1 VNLLTAGVYQF
12 AAWYDLAGEL
22 HIGRVTR
29 GVHQWGRDHQ
39 EYTFAGAPRTALGLP
54 NDGTDQHD
62 YPAIAVDGL
71 GRLHLWANM
80 HLAATLRAVVST
92 AAHTTDGWLA
102 TAGWTSAAADFPGM
116 QGSITY
122 PTPITLADGRL
133 WFYIR
138 TGPAGSQSGRGD
150 SYFWTRAAAGTSWAG
165 PTTIFQGLSVPDA
178 GGPGVPGS
186 GPSVD
191 DLTNWNAYPT
201 NPVVE
206 SERSPHP
213 GRLHMSWIWRGLGAD
228 EDSNTLPSYG
238 YSDDGGATWSAIDGT
253 ALTLPVTPL
262 NSIAARFPGS
272 AFVQSIQ
279 RESSLVFAA
288 LDTPNHGLE
297 VGNQIRYQGKASFN
311 GIFTVAVV
319 NGSLLVW
326 VQAGAND
333 PAGGTGTLD
342 LGDGYTNWGGLAVDD
357 DGLPHVVA
365 SSNPVVYVRRNAAN
379 DAWVQS
385 TIPNPLN
392 GIIHLGL
399 ATNPPWLA
407 GGLWMLKQSDP
418 GHARRCRL
426 YQITGGTGN
435 VVLSGAVGGS
445 GSAFEPSMDP
455 EAYRRFGTVEVLAP
469 DGDSPRVFT
478 FGNGA
483 RAVAAA

>member
-1 VNLLTAGVYQF
+1 
-12 AAWYDLAGEL
+12 
-22 HIGRVTR
+22 
-29 GVHQWGRDHQ
+29 
-39 EYTFAGAPRTALGLP
+39 
-54 NDGTDQHD
+54 
-62 YPAIAVDGL
+62 
-71 GRLHLWANM
+71 
-80 HLAATLRAVVST
+80 
-92 AAHTTDGWLA
+92 
-102 TAGWTSAAADFPGM
+102 
-116 QGSITY
+116 
-122 PTPITLADGRL
+122 
-133 WFYIR
+133 
-138 TGPAGSQSGRGD
+138 
-150 SYFWTRAAAGTSWAG
+150 
-165 PTTIFQGLSVPDA
+165 
-178 GGPGVPGS
+178 
-186 GPSVD
+186 
-191 DLTNWNAYPT
+191 
-201 NPVVE
+201 
-206 SERSPHP
+206 
-213 GRLHMSWIWRGLGAD
+213 MSWIWRGLGAD

-399 ATNPPWLA
+399 ATNPPWLPA
-407 GGLWMLKQSDP
+407 ACGCSSSPTP
-418 GHARRCRL
+418 G
-426 YQITGGTGN
+426 T
-435 VVLSGAVGGS
+435 
-445 GSAFEPSMDP
+445 P
-455 EAYRRFGTVEVLAP
+455 
-469 DGDSPRVFT
+469 
-478 FGNGA
+478 
-483 RAVAAA
+483 AAAASTRLRAAPGTSCCPARSADQVLPSSRRWTPRRTGVSGPSKCWRPTVTVPACSRSGTAPVPSPPRRRT